1 MFKRL
6 TLQYAR
12 PLLKFAKNN
21 ITMNSIKIIPLAI
34 LSIYSFAN
42 NSWADDNAAPGL
54 NLSPVVVTAT
64 RTEQNS
70 FDLPVSID
78 VIDAEKIQE
87 GQLQVN
93 ISESLARVPG
103 MVAQSRGQYAQDVQI
118 SSRGFGARS
127 QFGVRGIRLY
137 ADGIP
142 LTMPDGQGQAG
153 TFDLGSAKNIE
164 VMRGPFSS
172 LYGNSSGGVVQIF
185 TADGPLDSTLSGSFT
200 TGSYGTNRESI
211 KVGGT
216 QGNFNYIVDYSHLES
231 DGYRIHSAV
240 RRDLFNAK
248 LKLKLNEDTRLTLL
262 VTDLDQPISQDPLG
276 LTKQQWQQNPRSVV
290 QSALDFNTRV
300 SKSQTQVGV
309 KLEHDFNSDN
319 TISLMG
325 YGGVRKNTQFLS
337 TPISSQSPASSSGGV
352 SIIDR
357 DFAGVDLHFTHKGQF
372 ANGPYSV
379 SIGTNYD
386 TMTDDRTG
394 FNNFIGTTTGVQGS
408 LRRNEADTAK
418 NFDQYAQAQWAPIDR
433 LSLVAG
439 VRHSNVKIKSEDHYI
454 VGTNKDDSGSADFTK
469 TTPVAGMIFKLTST
483 VNLYANAGKGFETPT
498 LIESAYRPDGTSGLN
513 FSLKPSSSNNYE
525 IGAKA
530 FITENTRANIAV
542 FYTETSNEIVTAT
555 NSSGRTTYQNAGGTE
570 RSGLELSLDSS
581 LGNGFNAYVAY
592 TYIDAI
598 YSDSFKSCGTQPA
611 GCKILGP
618 TFPVTINS
626 NNKIPGVYRETAY
639 AEVSWK
645 HSNSGFSTAF
655 EIRANSKVYVDDTNQ
670 NSAPGYAIL
679 NWRGGFSQNLQNWK
693 FSEFVRIENLANQ
706 NYVGSVKVNDAN
718 NQYYESGANRNWL
731 LGINASYHF

>member
-6 TLQYAR
+6 ILQYAWH
-12 PLLKFAKNN
+12 LLKFANNN
-21 ITMNSIKIIPLAI
+21 ITMKSIKIIPLAI
-34 LSIYSFAN
+34 LGIYSFAN

>member
-1 MFKRL
+1 M
-6 TLQYAR
+6 
-12 PLLKFAKNN
+12 
-21 ITMNSIKIIPLAI
+21 MNSKKIIPLAI
-34 LSIYSFAN
+34 LGIYSFVN
-42 NSWADDNAAPGL
+42 NSWADENVAPGL

-78 VIDAEKIQE
+78 VVDAEKIQE

-153 TFDLGSAKNIE
+153 TFDLGSAKSIE

-185 TADGPLDSTLSGSFT
+185 TADGPSDPTVSSSFT

-211 KVGGT
+211 KLGGT
-216 QGNFNYIVDYSHLES
+216 EGNFNYIVDYSHLES
-231 DGYRIHSAV
+231 DGYRVHSAV

-248 LKLKLNEDTRLTLL
+248 LGLKLNEDTRLTLL
-262 VTDLDQPISQDPLG
+262 VTDLDQPVSQDPLG

-300 SKSQTQVGV
+300 SKSQTQVGA
-309 KLEHDFNSDN
+309 KLEHDFDSDN
-319 TISLMG
+319 TLSLMG

-337 TPISSQSPASSSGGV
+337 TPIASQTPASSSGGV

-357 DFAGVDLHFTHKGQF
+357 DFAGMDLRFTHKGQF

-394 FNNFIGTTTGVQGS
+394 FNNFIGTKTGVQGT
-408 LRRNEADTAK
+408 LRRDEADTAR

-433 LSLVAG
+433 LSFVAG

-454 VGTNKDDSGSADFTK
+454 VGTNKDDSGSADFSK
-469 TTPVAGMIFKLTST
+469 TTPVAGVIFKLTPT

-530 FITENTRANIAV
+530 FITDNTRANIAV

-570 RSGLELSLDSS
+570 RSGIELSIDSN
-581 LGNGFNAYVAY
+581 LGNGLNAYAAY
-592 TYIDAI
+592 TYIDAT
-598 YSDSFKSCGTQPA
+598 YSDAFKSCGTQPA
-611 GCKILGP
+611 GCKVAGLIL
-618 TFPVTINS
+618 PVTINS
-626 NNKIPGVYRETAY
+626 SNKIPGVYRETAY
-639 AEVSWK
+639 AEISWK
-645 HSNSGFSTAF
+645 HANSGLSTAF
-655 EIRANSKVYVDDTNQ
+655 ELRANSKVYVDDTNQ

-679 NWRGGFSQNLQNWK
+679 NWRGGFAQNLQNWK

-718 NQYYESGANRNWL
+718 NQYFESGANRNWL
-731 LGINASYHF
+731 LGVNASYHF